1 VYPRWI
7 WRAFALPGVGWLIAF
22 FLVAFYAIVATSFGF
37 TDDVGDPIP
46 MWNPL
51 DWNVGWFNAVFQ
63 ELGPGGIYWTVFGRT
78 FVYVISAAALSL
90 LIGYPVAYYVAR
102 RAGRWRGPLLLLIV
116 LPFWISYLM
125 RMFAW
130 VNLLA
135 DDGYATRILAF
146 FQIDTLFRSVGL
158 LDQGAGWLDG
168 QSISVIMALVYG
180 YVPFMILPVYA
191 AVDRIDQRVIEA
203 ARDLGGSP
211 ASAFRRVTLP
221 LSMPG
226 ILGGLVLITL
236 PMFGD
241 YYTAD
246 LISSSPR
253 TNMIGN
259 QIDLAIHR
267 GSEKPLG
274 AALTVVLSLMLV
286 VLMAYYLRQTHR
298 AGKAVR
304 AGAT

>member
-46 MWNPL
+46 AWNPL
-51 DWNVGWFNAVFQ
+51 NWNIGWFNAVFA

-78 FVYVISAAALSL
+78 FVYVVSAAALSL

-135 DDGYATRILAF
+135 DDGYATRMLAF
-146 FQIDTLFRSVGL
+146 FQIDTLFRHIGL

-180 YVPFMILPVYA
+180 YVPFLILPVYA
-191 AVDRIDQRVIEA
+191 AADRIDQRVIEA
-203 ARDLGGSP
+203 ARDLGASP
-211 ASAFRRVTLP
+211 AGAFRRVTFP

-226 ILGGLVLITL
+226 VLGGLVLITL

-298 AGKAVR
+298 AGKAIR

>member
-1 VYPRWI
+1 MYPRWI

-37 TDDVGDPIP
+37 ADDVGDPIP
-46 MWNPL
+46 AWNPL
-51 DWNVGWFNAVFQ
+51 NWNVGYFNAVFD

-146 FQIDTLFRSVGL
+146 FQIDTLFRQIGL

-180 YVPFMILPVYA
+180 YVPFLILPVYA
-191 AVDRIDQRVIEA
+191 AVDRIDERVIEA

-298 AGKAVR
+298 AGRAVR

>member
-1 VYPRWI
+1 MYPRWI
-7 WRAFALPGVGWLIAF
+7 WRAFALPGVGWLVAF

-37 TDDVGDPIP
+37 VDDVGDPIP
-46 MWNPL
+46 VWNPL
-51 DWNVGWFNAVFQ
+51 SWNVGWFSAVFS
-63 ELGPGGIYWTVFGRT
+63 ELGPGGIYWTVFLRT
-78 FVYVISAAALSL
+78 FVYVIAAGALSL

-135 DDGYATRILAF
+135 DDGYATRLLAF
-146 FQIDTLFRSVGL
+146 FQIDTLFRHIGL
-158 LDQGAGWLDG
+158 LDQGSGWLDG
-168 QSISVIMALVYG
+168 QAISVIMALVYG
-180 YVPFMILPVYA
+180 YVPFLILPVYA
-191 AVDRIDQRVIEA
+191 AVDRIDQRVLEA
-203 ARDLGGSP
+203 ARDLGASP
-211 ASAFRRVTLP
+211 AGAFRRVTLP

-267 GSEKPLG
+267 GSEKPIG

-298 AGKAVR
+298 AGKAIR

>member
-1 VYPRWI
+1 MYPRWI
-7 WRAFALPGVGWLIAF
+7 WRAFSLPGVAWLVAF

-37 TDDVGDPIP
+37 VDDAGDPIP
-46 MWNPL
+46 VYNPL
-51 DWNVGWFNAVFQ
+51 NWNVGWFNAVFD
-63 ELGPGGIYWTVFGRT
+63 ELTPGGIYWTVFLRT
-78 FVYVISAAALSL
+78 FAYVLIAGTLSL

-102 RAGRWRGPLLLLIV
+102 RAGRNRGLLLLLIV

-130 VNLLA
+130 INLLA
-135 DDGYATRILAF
+135 DDGYAARMLAF
-146 FQIDTLFRSVGL
+146 FQIDTLFRAVGL

-168 QSISVIMALVYG
+168 QAVTVVLGLVYG
-180 YVPFMILPVYA
+180 YVPFLILPVYA
-191 AVDRIDQRVIEA
+191 SVDRIDQRVIEA
-203 ARDLGGSP
+203 ARDLGASP
-211 ASAFRRVTLP
+211 FKAFVRVTLP

-226 ILGGLVLITL
+226 ILGGLVLIAL

-241 YYTAD
+241 YYTPD
-246 LISSSPR
+246 LLSSSPS

-274 AALTVVLSLMLV
+274 AALTVVLSLVLL

-298 AGKAVR
+298 AGKAIR
-304 AGAT
+304 A

>member
-7 WRAFALPGVGWLIAF
+7 WRAFALPGVAWLIAF
-22 FLVAFYAIVATSFGF
+22 FLVAFYAIVATAFGYA
-37 TDDVGDPIP
+37 DDAGDPIP
-46 MWNPL
+46 VFNPL
-51 DWNVGWFNAVFQ
+51 QWNVGYFNAVFD
-63 ELGPGGIYWTVFGRT
+63 ELTPGGIYWTVFLRT
-78 FVYVISAAALSL
+78 FAYVLIAGSLSL

-102 RAGRWRGPLLLLIV
+102 RAGRNRGLLLLLIV

-130 VNLLA
+130 INLLA
-135 DDGYATRILAF
+135 EDGYAARLLSF
-146 FQIDTLFRSVGL
+146 FQIDTLFEALGL
-158 LDQGAGWLDG
+158 LDSGAGWLDG
-168 QSISVIMALVYG
+168 QAVTVVLALVYG
-180 YVPFMILPVYA
+180 YVPFLILPVYA

-203 ARDLGGSP
+203 ARDLGASP
-211 ASAFRRVTLP
+211 FRAFVRVTLP

-226 ILGGLVLITL
+226 ILGGLVLIAL

-241 YYTAD
+241 YYTPD
-246 LISSSPR
+246 LISSSPS

-298 AGKAVR
+298 AGKAIR
-304 AGAT
+304 A

>member
-1 VYPRWI
+1 MYPRWI

-22 FLVAFYAIVATSFGF
+22 FLVAFYSIVATSFGF
-37 TDDVGDPIP
+37 ADDVGDPIP
-46 MWNPL
+46 VWNPL
-51 DWNVGWFNAVFQ
+51 QWNVGWFSAVFT
-63 ELGPGGIYWTVFGRT
+63 ELEPGGIYWTVFLRT

-90 LIGYPVAYYVAR
+90 LIGYPVAYYIAR
-102 RAGRWRGPLLLLIV
+102 RAGRWRGPLLLLVV

-135 DDGYATRILAF
+135 ADGYATRLLAF
-146 FQIDTLFRSVGL
+146 FQIDTVFRQIGL

-168 QSISVIMALVYG
+168 QAISVILALVYG
-180 YVPFMILPVYA
+180 YVPFLILPVYA

-298 AGKAVR
+298 AGKAIR

>member
-1 VYPRWI
+1 MYPRWI
-7 WRAFALPGVGWLIAF
+7 WRAFALPGVAWLVVF
-22 FLVAFYAIVATSFGF
+22 FLVAFYSIVATSFGYA
-37 TDDVGDPIP
+37 DDAGDPIP
-46 MWNPL
+46 VFNPL
-51 DWNVGWFNAVFQ
+51 NWNVGWFNAVFA
-63 ELGPGGIYWTVFGRT
+63 ELEPGGIYWTVLLRT
-78 FVYVISAAALSL
+78 FAYVFIAGALAL

-102 RAGRWRGPLLLLIV
+102 RAGRNRGLLLLLIV

-130 VNLLA
+130 INLLA
-135 DDGYATRILAF
+135 NDGYATRLLSF
-146 FQIDTLFRSVGL
+146 FQIDTLFRALGL
-158 LDQGAGWLDG
+158 LDEGAGWLDG
-168 QSISVIMALVYG
+168 QATTVVLGLVYG
-180 YVPFMILPVYA
+180 YVPFLILPVFA

-203 ARDLGGSP
+203 ARDLGASP
-211 ASAFRRVTLP
+211 FRAFVRVTLP

-226 ILGGLVLITL
+226 ILGGLVLIAL

-241 YYTAD
+241 YYTPD
-246 LISSSPR
+246 LLSQSPH

-274 AALTVVLSLMLV
+274 AALTVVLSLLLV

-298 AGKAVR
+298 AGKAIR
-304 AGAT
+304 A

>member
-1 VYPRWI
+1 MYPRWI
-7 WRAFALPGVGWLIAF
+7 WRAFALPGVAWLVAF
-22 FLVAFYAIVATSFGF
+22 FLVAFYSIVATSFGF
-37 TDDVGDPIP
+37 VDDVGDPIP
-46 MWNPL
+46 LFNPL
-51 DWNVGWFNAVFQ
+51 QWNIGWFRAVFD
-63 ELGPGGIYWTVFGRT
+63 ELGPGGIYWTVFLRT
-78 FVYVISAAALSL
+78 FAYVLIAGALAL

-102 RAGRWRGPLLLLIV
+102 RAGRNRGLLLLLIV

-130 VNLLA
+130 INLLA
-135 DDGYATRILAF
+135 DDGYATRLLAF
-146 FQIDTLFRSVGL
+146 FQIDTLFRSLGL

-168 QSISVIMALVYG
+168 QPTTVVLGLVYG
-180 YVPFMILPVYA
+180 YVPFLILPVFA

-203 ARDLGGSP
+203 ARDLGASP
-211 ASAFRRVTLP
+211 FRAFVRVTLP

-226 ILGGLVLITL
+226 ILGGLVLIAL

-241 YYTAD
+241 YYTPD
-246 LISSSPR
+246 LLSSSPS

-286 VLMAYYLRQTHR
+286 VLMSYYLRQTHR
-298 AGKAVR
+298 AGKAIR
-304 AGAT
+304 A

>member
-1 VYPRWI
+1 MYPRWI

-22 FLVAFYAIVATSFGF
+22 FLVAFYSIVATSFGF
-37 TDDVGDPIP
+37 ADDVGDPIP
-46 MWNPL
+46 VWNPL
-51 DWNVGWFNAVFQ
+51 QWNVGWFSAVFS
-63 ELGPGGIYWTVFGRT
+63 ELGPGGIYWTVFLRT
-78 FVYVISAAALSL
+78 FTYVISAAALSL
-90 LIGYPVAYYVAR
+90 LIGYPVAYYIAR
-102 RAGRWRGPLLLLIV
+102 RAGRWRGPLLLLVV

-146 FQIDTLFRSVGL
+146 VQIDTLFRHIGL

-180 YVPFMILPVYA
+180 YVPFLILPVYA
-191 AVDRIDQRVIEA
+191 AVDRIDERVIEA

-298 AGKAVR
+298 AGRAVR

>member
-1 VYPRWI
+1 MYPRWI

-22 FLVAFYAIVATSFGF
+22 FLVAFYSIVATSFGF
-37 TDDVGDPIP
+37 ADDVGDPIP
-46 MWNPL
+46 VWNPL
-51 DWNVGWFNAVFQ
+51 QWNVGWFSAVFT
-63 ELGPGGIYWTVFGRT
+63 ELEPGGIYWTVFLRT

-90 LIGYPVAYYVAR
+90 LIGYPVAYYIAR
-102 RAGRWRGPLLLLIV
+102 RAGRWRGPLLLLVV

-135 DDGYATRILAF
+135 ADGYATRLLAF
-146 FQIDTLFRSVGL
+146 FQIDTLFRQIGL

-168 QSISVIMALVYG
+168 QAISVILALVYG
-180 YVPFMILPVYA
+180 YVPFLILPVYA

-226 ILGGLVLITL
+226 VVAGTL
-236 PMFGD
+236 LTFIPASGD
-241 YYTAD
+241 YVNAALLGNPSTQ
-246 LISSSPR
+246 
-253 TNMIGN
+253 MIGN
-259 QIDLAIHR
+259 VVDSRFFRIVDYPTA
-267 GSEKPLG
+267 
-274 AALTVVLSLMLV
+274 AALSF
-286 VLMAYYLRQTHR
+286 VLMAAILLLVTFYIRR
-298 AGKAVR
+298 AGTEELV
-304 AGAT
+304 

>member
-22 FLVAFYAIVATSFGF
+22 FVVAFYAIVATSFGF

-46 MWNPL
+46 VWNPL
-51 DWNVGWFNAVFQ
+51 NWNVGWFNAVFQ
-63 ELGPGGIYWTVFGRT
+63 ELEPGGIYWTVFLRT
-78 FVYVISAAALSL
+78 FVYVIAAASLSL

-130 VNLLA
+130 INLLA
-135 DDGYATRILAF
+135 DDGYATRLLAF
-146 FQIDTLFRSVGL
+146 FQIDTLFRQIGL

-168 QSISVIMALVYG
+168 QAISVIMALVYG

-191 AVDRIDQRVIEA
+191 AADRIDQRVIEA

-267 GSEKPLG
+267 GSEKPIG

-286 VLMAYYLRQTHR
+286 VLMAYYLRHTHR
-298 AGKAVR
+298 AGKAAR
-304 AGAT
+304 MGAA